1 MVLRG
6 VLASV
11 CCALI
16 CVINAQTIRADGP
29 TVYINESPAFTLM
42 ATLDGLVP
50 AVRAARIVETV
61 RKGKLTSPL
70 DMRAT
75 ARGIW
80 LQCGNMNVV
89 RVTPQEAA
97 KQGIEQRQLAIQW
110 KNRIESALALPAVQ
124 AANNLLLVSTGQVSL
139 VRLVGFE
146 ATQAEFECVV
156 PGIVETARVAGGLQI
171 TPKAVGETEVI
182 IRTPKGRTRVIIKV
196 QRSAVT
202 ETPRITAE
210 LFASSGTPTAVEA
223 AVTHAIRQQLKTV
236 ELATIEILALEKTS
250 VPMGSTQNVKV
261 RVRVQAQDALPFEGD
276 LLVKVS
282 NASPGR
288 VREEE
293 LWYSNHPE
301 SVRAN
306 GPLFSS
312 QLTAGKPVRL
322 LYHHVNESS
331 EAMTINVVVYNSSTL
346 PAQIQTIRGD
356 GAPDGDPV
364 RTGMEA
370 GELFLRAWLKPG
382 TEILT
387 VPPRS
392 ALPIAVRLLPKRFT
406 MSGLCYL
413 SLLPGGAGKVL
424 IRTESLRP
432 NSVDSSWQSAGDR
445 EAPWIGAVPRL
456 FESLPTDLA
465 PSRHVYESPF
475 REIDITFRVGGK
487 HAFVRIG
494 QSPIGNADDTL
505 RLQGN
510 FGVLYTVSATL
521 ENPTRSAR
529 RVEIA
534 FEASAGYSGG
544 LFVVDGEVHR
554 TEITQSKAERTLKVV
569 RLAPSEKRRIRI
581 VTMPLSGSSY
591 PATLVFRPAGL
602 GSPPVAQLSQTPN

>member
-1 MVLRG
+1 M
-6 VLASV
+6 LASV

-16 CVINAQTIRADGP
+16 CVIDAQTIRADGP
-29 TVYINESPAFTLM
+29 TVYINEYPAFTLKV
-42 ATLDGLVP
+42 TLDGLVP
-50 AVRAARIVETV
+50 SVRAARIVETV
-61 RKGKLTSPL
+61 RKGKLISPL
-70 DMRAT
+70 EMRAT

-80 LQCGNMNVV
+80 LQSGKMNVV
-89 RVTPQEAA
+89 RVTSQEAVRH
-97 KQGIEQRQLAIQW
+97 GIEQRQLAIQW

-124 AANNLLLVSTGQVSL
+124 AANNFLLVPTGQVSL

-156 PGIVETARVAGGLQI
+156 PGIVETARVVGGLQI

-182 IRTPKGRTRVIIKV
+182 IRTPKGRTRVIVKV
-196 QRSAVT
+196 QRSAVM

-210 LFASSGTPTAVEA
+210 LIASSGTPAAVEA
-223 AVTHAIRQQLKTV
+223 AVSYAIRQQLKTV
-236 ELATIEILALEKTS
+236 ELATIEILSQAKTS
-250 VPMGSTQNVKV
+250 VPMGSSQNVKV
-261 RVRVQAQDALPFEGD
+261 RVRVQARDAVPFEGNV
-276 LLVKVS
+276 LVKVS

-312 QLTAGKPVRL
+312 QLTAGRPVRL
-322 LYHHVNESS
+322 LYHHVNESA

-392 ALPIAVRLLPKRFT
+392 VLPIAVRLLPKRYT

-413 SLLPGGAGKVL
+413 SLFPGGAGKVL
-424 IRTESLRP
+424 IRTESRRP
-432 NSVDSSWQSAGDR
+432 DSVDPTWQTSGGGD
-445 EAPWIGAVPRL
+445 APWTGAVPRF
-456 FESLPTDLA
+456 FEALPTDLA
-465 PSRHVYESPF
+465 PSRHVYDNPF
-475 REIDITFRVGGK
+475 RDIDTNYIFGGK
-487 HAFVRIG
+487 HTFVRIG
-494 QSPIGNADDTL
+494 QSPIGNADETL

-521 ENPTRSAR
+521 ENPTRTIR

-569 RLAPSEKRRIRI
+569 RLAPGEKRRVRI
-581 VTMPLSGSSY
+581 LTMPLSGSSY

-602 GSPPVAQLSQTPN
+602 GTPPVAQLPQTPN